1 MSSTPDF
8 LAKVP
13 LFREFDDDDLQR
25 FADATHL
32 LGFCPGE
39 NILEVGNPGSSLY
52 IITKGNVQVLRP
64 SPGTQ
69 VQLARMGAGGFI
81 DETAIL
87 NDVPKSATARALDD
101 VEALVLDWAAFREP
115 VETRPDVALTLLEV
129 MATRIRNADEQFGG
143 LSGQAVKDL
152 R

>member
-13 LFREFDDDDLQR
+13 LFREFEDDDLQR

-69 VQLARMGAGGFI
+69 VQLARMGAGDFI
-81 DETAIL
+81 DETA
-87 NDVPKSATARALDD
+87 
-101 VEALVLDWAAFREP
+101 
-115 VETRPDVALTLLEV
+115 DVALTLLEV
-129 MATRIRNADEQFGG
+129 MATRIRNADEQSGG